1 MKKLAERKGESG
13 LHMAIVCVTGVML
26 IALGLATL
34 HVFAVCSYTRSKVDE
49 AVLAVAAYNVA
60 EFYGGAREMSG
71 QARHAMG
78 GNQFASSVFSGD
90 VIDQLNRSLGG
101 ELSGNRIQKDSWSV
115 ENLQTSYVNSE
126 GGNLN
131 FRTNLTVKVPFQI
144 GSLPPVMIERRME
157 VASSYAPRF

>member
-1 MKKLAERKGESG
+1 M
-13 LHMAIVCVTGVML
+13 
-26 IALGLATL
+26 
-34 HVFAVCSYTRSKVDE
+34 DE

-131 FRTNLTVKVPFQI
+131 FRTSLTVKVPFKI

>member
-90 VIDQLNRSLGG
+90 VIDQLNRSLDG

-131 FRTNLTVKVPFQI
+131 FRTSLTVKVPFQI